1 VRSYAYTDA
10 WNTNTNA
17 DAWNTN
23 TDANAYN
30 TDAYT
35 YGDANSYTQSDTEA
49 AANTLSSADTAIRHS
64 VTRSRNLKKVTK

>member
-1 VRSYAYTDA
+1 MCLAYTY
-10 WNTNTNA
+10 A

-35 YGDANSYTQSDTEA
+35 YGDTDAYTPPPHAQA
-49 AANTLSSADTAIRHS
+49 AAYTASSADAVRGG
-64 VTRSRNLKKVTK
+64 